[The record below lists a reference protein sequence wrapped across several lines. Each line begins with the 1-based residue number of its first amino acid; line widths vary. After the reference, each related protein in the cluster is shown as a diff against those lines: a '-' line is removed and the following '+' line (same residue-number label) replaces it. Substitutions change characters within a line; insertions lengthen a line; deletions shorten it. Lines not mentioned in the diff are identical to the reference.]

1 MGSATKSPLPTAAA
15 ALPPSVSDTSAND
28 TSVGDRLG
36 SPQVKMAQS
45 PAPVRMASPQAAPVV
60 EKVEERAAAPATPT
74 ALQVQR
80 HARDLCPLEWRANF
94 LLIHASLT
102 HASLI
107 HASPS
112 YAPRLCNL
120 FPSSCLPFNLQPP
133 AFSVHSRP
141 CLPPRSRPRS
151 PRAAESRTS

>member
-1 MGSATKSPLPTAAA
+1 MSAHHHVLELAISSFLTPTSPRILFNAAEERTPGASRRLSSGMGSATKSPLPTAAA

-74 ALQVQR
+74 AVQVQR
-80 HARDLCPLEWRANF
+80 HARDLSPLEWRAIF
-94 LLIHASLT
+94 
-102 HASLI
+102 
-107 HASPS
+107 
-112 YAPRLCNL
+112 
-120 FPSSCLPFNLQPP
+120 
-133 AFSVHSRP
+133 
-141 CLPPRSRPRS
+141 
-151 PRAAESRTS
+151 

>member
-1 MGSATKSPLPTAAA
+1 MHACQDVGTEAACVVAALQFLSPCMSTHHVLLLATSIFSHAHLPPLLFDAAEERTPGASRRLSSGMGSASKSPLPTAAA

-60 EKVEERAAAPATPT
+60 GKVEERAAAPATPT

-80 HARDLCPLEWRANF
+80 HARG
-94 LLIHASLT
+94 LIRV
-102 HASLI
+102 
-107 HASPS
+107 
-112 YAPRLCNL
+112 Y
-120 FPSSCLPFNLQPP
+120 
-133 AFSVHSRP
+133 
-141 CLPPRSRPRS
+141 
-151 PRAAESRTS
+151 